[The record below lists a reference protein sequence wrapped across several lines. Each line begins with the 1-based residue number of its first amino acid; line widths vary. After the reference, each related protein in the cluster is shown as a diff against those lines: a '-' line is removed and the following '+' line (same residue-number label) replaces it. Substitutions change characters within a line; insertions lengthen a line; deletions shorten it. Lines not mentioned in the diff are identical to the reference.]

1 MSDGPPRAGKRGST
15 KKLRILVVDDHTI
28 LRQGLRVLIEAQ
40 PDMEVVAEAGDGNEA
55 VRAAE
60 QWLPDIIIMD
70 IGMPEMDGATAT
82 ELLKHEL
89 PQIKVLALTAHED
102 TSYLSRMLK
111 AGACGYVLK
120 RAAADELI
128 HAIRMVASGGHYL
141 DPELTTRF
149 VASYFSQQQQV
160 EYEEKR
166 PLLSRRE
173 QDVMRLIAWGYTN
186 KEIAAAL
193 RISVKT
199 VETYKARLMVKLDL
213 RSRVDIVRYALHQ
226 GWLDEENS
234 EN

>member
-15 KKLRILVVDDHTI
+15 NKLRILVADDHTI
-28 LRQGLRVLIEAQ
+28 LRQGLRVIIDAQ
-40 PDMEVVAEAGDGNEA
+40 PDMEVVAEAADGNEA
-55 VRAAE
+55 VRAAR
-60 QWLPDIIIMD
+60 QCVPDVVIMD
-70 IGMPEMDGATAT
+70 IGMPQMDGAAAT

-102 TSYLSRMLK
+102 TSYLSQMLK
-111 AGACGYVLK
+111 AGAGGYVLK

-128 HAIRMVASGGHYL
+128 GAIRMVAAGGHYL

-149 VASYFSQQQQV
+149 VATYFSQQQI
-160 EYEEKR
+160 EAEEQR
-166 PLLSRRE
+166 PPLSRRE

-213 RSRVDIVRYALHQ
+213 RSRVDIVRYALRQ
-226 GWLDEENS
+226 GWLDEKDPER
-234 EN
+234 